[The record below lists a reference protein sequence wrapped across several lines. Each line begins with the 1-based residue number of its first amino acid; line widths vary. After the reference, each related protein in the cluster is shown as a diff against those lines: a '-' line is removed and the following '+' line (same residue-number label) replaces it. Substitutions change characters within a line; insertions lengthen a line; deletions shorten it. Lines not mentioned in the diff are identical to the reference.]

1 MNPKIQKLR
10 EEFQKN
16 TDKINSL
23 KARNKE
29 IEKKITELE
38 NTDIVGMVRAQ
49 GLTLEQF
56 AELLHGRQPNQPT
69 NFEKEEPSHEET

>member
-29 IEKKITELE
+29 IERKITELE
-38 NTDIVGMVRAQ
+38 NTDILGMIQQLHMTPEQLAEMLAEKGMPVR
-49 GLTLEQF
+49 
-56 AELLHGRQPNQPT
+56 
-69 NFEKEEPSHEET
+69 KEVDAHAAKEN